1 MTEDSIQKSVVQ
13 YLRGM
18 LDGAIVHHSRNE
30 GNRAGKKGMLDGVRG
45 KRIGVVA
52 GYPDLICHWRGL
64 TFFVEVKRPKQYR
77 CCQHSAGDETNGR
90 FAKAGSLIRV
100 GGERPK
106 SLDPPN
112 DPVAHGGGNN
122 GPFATDSSGQ

>member
-64 TFFVEVKRPKQYR
+64 TFFVEVKRPKQYLT
-77 CCQHSAGDETNGR
+77 SAQKDLRGLLEAQG
-90 FAKAGSLIRV
+90 F
-100 GGERPK
+100 PYF
-106 SLDPPN
+106 
-112 DPVAHGGGNN
+112 VARSVDD
-122 GPFATDSSGQ
+122 AVSIARAMKQMEDLQSC